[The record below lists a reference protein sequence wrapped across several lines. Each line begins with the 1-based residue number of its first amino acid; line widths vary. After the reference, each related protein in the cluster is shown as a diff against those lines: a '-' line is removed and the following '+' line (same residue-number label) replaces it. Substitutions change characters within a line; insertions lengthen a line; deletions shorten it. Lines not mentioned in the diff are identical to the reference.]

1 QLRRVWIAADVCGNR
16 DSVIQIITVRDTRPP
31 VFTTPAPANAT
42 VECNAIPVMPNL
54 AATDNCNGLV
64 TITKRQDTVRAA
76 GACLNNYQLRRVWI
90 AADVCGN
97 RDSVI
102 QVITVRDTRP
112 PVFTTPAPANVT
124 VECSAIPVMPNLT
137 ANDACMGAVT
147 IARSQDTIRTAGAC
161 LNSYQLRRVWIAA

>member
-1 QLRRVWIAADVCGNR
+1 MWIATDVCGNR
-16 DSVIQIITVRDTRPP
+16 DSVIQIITVLDTRPP

-42 VECNAIPVMPNL
+42 VECSAIPVQPDLTANDACMG
-54 AATDNCNGLV
+54 AV

-90 AADVCGN
+90 ATDVCGN

-102 QVITVRDTRP
+102 QILTVRDTRP

-124 VECSAIPVMPNLT
+124 V
-137 ANDACMGAVT
+137 
-147 IARSQDTIRTAGAC
+147 
-161 LNSYQLRRVWIAA
+161 